1 VVYFTRK
8 DAIHVHTTNGASHL
22 AQNDPLQG
30 CRVLVVS
37 NRGPAQFHQRSDGRS
52 VPSMASGGLATA
64 MVAAAKS
71 AELSWIAVAG
81 NEADR
86 KAFADR
92 DHRIIRINDVT
103 LTARY
108 VPVSD
113 KVYRLHYDD
122 TSNRTLWFLQHYL
135 LQSEIS
141 PSFGAT
147 DRRAWNEGYV
157 PVNRAVADAVI
168 DELTNL
174 DDEERERTIVLLQD
188 YHLYLAPGMIRA
200 ALPTVKMGHF
210 THIPWPSARNWQF
223 LPQQFTQAIIQS
235 MIQNDIVGLQTPLD
249 VENFALCAKHFLS
262 GASCTSE
269 GSNLVIRWNGN
280 TVRVHAYPI
289 SIDPE
294 HVLNVASGPLAQ
306 RAAASLNRNIGER
319 QVVLRVD
326 RLEPTKNIVRGLQAF
341 DLMLEQHPDLVGKVR
356 FLQMLVPSREGVTR
370 YRRYARQVTK
380 LAQKIN
386 EKYHDRD
393 EEVVITIN
401 GNNYARALAAMR
413 KFDVML
419 VNSILDGMH
428 LGAKEG
434 AVVNDNDGVLVV
446 SRTAGVY
453 HDLKDGA
460 CLGISPLDIE
470 ETADML
476 YKALVEM
483 TPSERRKMGKE
494 AYRRVISH
502 SVSEWLADQ
511 LLDILDATPVSAPA
525 VPLPFVTSE
534 IAADII
540 EWEPYAELEPV
551 FVEAG
556 LN

>member
-1 VVYFTRK
+1 M
-8 DAIHVHTTNGASHL
+8 HTTNGASHL
-22 AQNDPLQG
+22 AQHDPLLG

-37 NRGPAQFHQRSDGRS
+37 NRGPVQFHQRSDGRS
-52 VPSMASGGLATA
+52 LPSMASGGLATA
-64 MVAAAKS
+64 LVAAATH
-71 AELSWIAVAG
+71 AELTWIAVAG

-92 DHRIIRINDVT
+92 DHRTIRINDVT

-141 PSFGAT
+141 PSFGAA

-168 DELTNL
+168 DELSNL

-249 VENFALCAKHFLS
+249 VENFALCAKHFLP

-269 GSNLVIRWNGN
+269 GSNLVICWKGS

-294 HVLNVASGPLAQ
+294 YVRKVASGPVAQ
-306 RAAASLNRNIGER
+306 
-319 QVVLRVD
+319 
-326 RLEPTKNIVRGLQAF
+326 
-341 DLMLEQHPDLVGKVR
+341 
-356 FLQMLVPSREGVTR
+356 
-370 YRRYARQVTK
+370 
-380 LAQKIN
+380 
-386 EKYHDRD
+386 
-393 EEVVITIN
+393 
-401 GNNYARALAAMR
+401 
-413 KFDVML
+413 
-419 VNSILDGMH
+419 
-428 LGAKEG
+428 
-434 AVVNDNDGVLVV
+434 
-446 SRTAGVY
+446 
-453 HDLKDGA
+453 
-460 CLGISPLDIE
+460 
-470 ETADML
+470 
-476 YKALVEM
+476 
-483 TPSERRKMGKE
+483 
-494 AYRRVISH
+494 
-502 SVSEWLADQ
+502 
-511 LLDILDATPVSAPA
+511 
-525 VPLPFVTSE
+525 
-534 IAADII
+534 
-540 EWEPYAELEPV
+540 
-551 FVEAG
+551 
-556 LN
+556 

>member
-1 VVYFTRK
+1 M
-8 DAIHVHTTNGASHL
+8 HTTNGASHL
-22 AQNDPLQG
+22 AQHDPLQG

-37 NRGPAQFHQRSDGRS
+37 NRGPVQFHQRSDGRS
-52 VPSMASGGLATA
+52 LPSPASGGLATA
-64 MVAAAKS
+64 LVAAAAR
-71 AELSWIAVAG
+71 AELTWIAVAG

-92 DHRIIRINDVT
+92 DRRTIRINDVT

-141 PSFGAT
+141 PSFGAA

-174 DDEERERTIVLLQD
+174 DDEERDRTIVLLQD

-200 ALPTVKMGHF
+200 ALPDVKMGHF
-210 THIPWPSARNWQF
+210 THIPWPSARSWQF

-235 MIQNDIVGLQTPLD
+235 MMQNDIVGLQTPLD
-249 VENFALCAKHFLS
+249 VESFALCAKHFLP

-269 GSNLVIRWNGN
+269 GNNLVIRWNGN

-294 HVLNVASGPLAQ
+294 HVRKVANGPAAQ
-306 RAAASLNRNIGER
+306 RAAASLRDTADR
-319 QVVLRVD
+319 QMILRVD

-341 DLMLEQHPDLVGKVR
+341 DLLLEQHPELVGKVR
-356 FLQMLVPSREGVTR
+356 FVQLLVPSREGVTR
-370 YRRYARQVTK
+370 YRRYARLVTK
-380 LAQKIN
+380 ITQKIN
-386 EKYHDRD
+386 EKYQDRD
-393 EEVVITIN
+393 GEVVTTIH

-413 KFDVML
+413 EFDVML

-434 AVVNDNDGVLVV
+434 AVINERDGVLVV

-453 HDLKDGA
+453 YDLKDGA

-470 ETADML
+470 ETACIL
-476 YKALVEM
+476 YQALVEM
-483 TPSERRKMGKE
+483 SPADRRQMAQE
-494 AYRRVISH
+494 ARRRVTSH
-502 SVSEWLADQ
+502 SVSEWLAEQ
-511 LLDILDATPVSAPA
+511 LVDILEVTPAMTPVLA
-525 VPLPFVTSE
+525 LPFAASE
-534 IAADII
+534 IAADVI
-540 EWEPYAELEPV
+540 EWEPYHDLEPV
-551 FVEAG
+551 LVEAVVG
-556 LN
+556 